1 MKKKLLIV
9 ACLLPLFA
17 ANSVAQTKTDWE
29 EMNLKGKVK
38 SLKETEYIVSSKDSV
53 DCAAFYAAF
62 LRCELDYNK
71 LISLAD
77 SVCGD
82 KIEHYDKYYEFDSL
96 GHYVISWTG
105 VRMRYQYDKE
115 GRMLE
120 KNKEVDGI
128 PINTVVYKY
137 NDNGQLTDEKQ
148 GDEATHIV
156 YDNHGNVVERITKI
170 GDSVVE
176 FVKIKYD
183 KQGRPRKAKGYSPYS
198 ISNGP
203 RYFINML
210 DSKGN
215 FIFRYVK
222 VSNRIDRSTSH
233 YLYDRNDSVV
243 GIRGKTIVKFHK
255 LETGDS
261 NYGQVIDSNDIV
273 TNAVDYKVDNQKR
286 KTKSKWKLKSVRN
299 EHGYEIK
306 VEWNDDDF
314 SQTTIYERDNQD
326 RIIKMEQYSYDTIP
340 EVIVK
345 YEYDDKGRKIGENSE
360 RYYHWDHT
368 IRKHKYVWEY
378 DEKGNNTKYSGF
390 FGENLEHDFDYF
402 YFYDNQDNYQIVI
415 SNKYQNGNHDSSHL
429 WVRKIEYY

>member
-1 MKKKLLIV
+1 MKKKLLII

-17 ANSVAQTKTDWE
+17 ANSVAQIKTDWE

-38 SLKETEYIVSSKDSV
+38 SLKETECYISSKDSV

-62 LRCELDYNK
+62 LRCELDYDK
-71 LISLAD
+71 LISLVD

-82 KIEHYDKYYEFDSL
+82 KIKHYDKYYEFDSL
-96 GHYVISWTG
+96 GHYVIPWEGTSF
-105 VRMRYQYDKE
+105 RYQYDNQ

-120 KNKEVDGI
+120 KIMEVDGVLI
-128 PINTVVYKY
+128 DTVTYKY
-137 NDNGQLTDEKQ
+137 NNNGQLTDEKQ
-148 GDEATHIV
+148 GNEATHIV
-156 YDNHGNVVERITKI
+156 YDNHGNVVEKITKI

-183 KQGRPRKAKGYSPYS
+183 RQGGPRKAKGLGRDYFYKNPYHFVNKNDSHGNEIFSLRKDKYSKKKT
-198 ISNGP
+198 ITH
-203 RYFINML
+203 
-210 DSKGN
+210 
-215 FIFRYVK
+215 YV
-222 VSNRIDRSTSH
+222 
-233 YLYDRNDSVV
+233 YDENDSVV
-243 GIRGKTIVKFHK
+243 GVRGIVKYRD

-261 NYGQVIDSNDIV
+261 NYGQVIDSNGVV
-273 TNAVDYKVDNQKR
+273 TDVADYKGDNHKR
-286 KTKSKWKLKSVRN
+286 KNKSKWNLKSVRN

-314 SQTTIYERDNQD
+314 SQITIYERDNQD

-415 SNKYQNGNHDSSHL
+415 SNKYQNGNHNSCHL
-429 WVRKIEYY
+429 WVKKIEYY